1 LAPFFLKEKIMANTK
16 SIGVAFED
24 QDLKSSATIYALAGT
39 GQIGYNTGSST
50 TAPSTVTQA
59 TSKSTGV
66 TINASV
72 GQIVT
77 NNAALA
83 AGVEVA
89 FVVTNNQVSAYDIPV
104 IAIASGAATAGT
116 YLVSVVTVAAG
127 SFTIAITNASA
138 GSLSEALTFNFG
150 LIHVAQT

>member
-1 LAPFFLKEKIMANTK
+1 MANTK

-24 QDLKSSATIYALAGT
+24 QDLKGSATIYALAGS
-39 GQIGYNTGSST
+39 GQLGYNTGSST

-89 FVVTNNQVSAYDIPV
+89 FIVTNSAVSAYDVPIV
-104 IAIASGAATAGT
+104 ALASGATTAGT
-116 YLVSVVTVAAG
+116 YLLSVAAVAAG
-127 SFTIAITNASA
+127 SFTVVISNASA
-138 GSLSEALTFNFG
+138 GSLSEALTLNFA
-150 LIHVAQT
+150 LIHVAQA

>member
-1 LAPFFLKEKIMANTK
+1 MGNTK

-24 QDLKSSATIYALAGT
+24 QDLKSSSNIYALAGT
-39 GQIGYNTGSST
+39 GQIGYNTGSSS

-77 NNAALA
+77 TNAALA
-83 AGVEVA
+83 GAAEVA
-89 FVVTNNQVSAYDIPV
+89 FVVTNSAISAYDVPV
-104 IAIASGAATAGT
+104 VAIASGAATAGT
-116 YLVSVVTVAAG
+116 YLLSVATVAAG
-127 SFTIAITNASA
+127 SFTIVITNAST
-138 GSLSEALTFNFG
+138 GSLSEALTINFAT
-150 LIHVAQT
+150 IHVAQA

>member
-1 LAPFFLKEKIMANTK
+1 MGNTK

-24 QDLKSSATIYALAGT
+24 QDLKSSSNIYALAGT
-39 GQIGYNTGSST
+39 GQIGYNTGSSS

-83 AGVEVA
+83 AAAEVA
-89 FVVTNNQVSAYDIPV
+89 FVVTNSAISAYDVPV
-104 IAIASGAATAGT
+104 VAIASGAVTAGT
-116 YLVSVVTVAAG
+116 YLLSVATVAAG
-127 SFTIAITNASA
+127 SFTIVITNAST
-138 GSLSEALTFNFG
+138 GSLSEALTINFAT
-150 LIHVAQT
+150 IHVAQA

>member
-1 LAPFFLKEKIMANTK
+1 MANTK

-24 QDLKSSATIYALAGT
+24 QDLKGSSTIYALAGS
-39 GQIGYNTGSST
+39 GQLGYNTGSST

-83 AGVEVA
+83 AATEVA
-89 FVVTNNQVSAYDIPV
+89 FVVTNSAVSAYDVPIV
-104 IAIASGAATAGT
+104 ALASGATTAGT
-116 YLVSVVTVAAG
+116 YLLSVAAVAAG
-127 SFTIAITNASA
+127 SFTVVISNAST
-138 GSLSEALTFNFG
+138 GSLSEALTLNFA
-150 LIHVAQT
+150 LIHVAQA

>member
-1 LAPFFLKEKIMANTK
+1 MANTK

-24 QDLKSSATIYALAGT
+24 QDLRSSATIYALAGT
-39 GQIGYNTGSST
+39 GQLGYNTGSP
-50 TAPSTVTQA
+50 TAVPSTVTQA

-89 FVVTNNQVSAYDIPV
+89 FVVTNNQASAYDIPV

-116 YLVSVVTVAAG
+116 YLISVATVAAG
-127 SFTIAITNASA
+127 SFTVVISNASA
-138 GSLSEALTFNFG
+138 GSLSEALTLNFA
-150 LIHVAQT
+150 LIHVAQI

>member
-1 LAPFFLKEKIMANTK
+1 MGNSVA
-16 SIGVAFED
+16 IGAAYQD
-24 QDLKSSATIYALAGT
+24 QDLKGSSTVYAAATS
-39 GQIGYNTGSST
+39 GQIGYNTGSLT
-50 TAPSTVTQA
+50 TAPATVTQA

-89 FVVTNNQVSAYDIPV
+89 FVVTNSAISAYDIPV

-116 YLVSVVTVAAG
+116 YLVSVVAVAAG

-138 GSLSEALTFNFG
+138 GSLSEALTFNFAT
-150 LIHVAQT
+150 IHVAQA

>member
-1 LAPFFLKEKIMANTK
+1 MGNSVA
-16 SIGVAFED
+16 IGAAYQD
-24 QDLKSSATIYALAGT
+24 QDLKGSSTVYAAATS
-39 GQIGYNTGSST
+39 GQIGYNTGSLT
-50 TAPSTVTQA
+50 TAPAIVTQA

-89 FVVTNNQVSAYDIPV
+89 FVVTNSSVSAYDIPV

-116 YLVSVVTVAAG
+116 YLVSVVAVAAG
-127 SFTIAITNASA
+127 SFTVAITNASA
-138 GSLSEALTFNFG
+138 GSLSEALTINFG
-150 LIHVAQT
+150 LIHVAQV

>member
-1 LAPFFLKEKIMANTK
+1 MGNTK
-16 SIGVAFED
+16 SMGVAFED
-24 QDLKSSATIYALAGT
+24 QDLKSSSNIYALAGT
-39 GQIGYNTGSST
+39 GQIGYNTGSSS

-83 AGVEVA
+83 AAAEVA
-89 FVVTNNQVSAYDIPV
+89 FVVTNSAISAYDVPV
-104 IAIASGAATAGT
+104 VAIASGAATAGT
-116 YLVSVVTVAAG
+116 YLISIATVAAG
-127 SFTIAITNASA
+127 SFTIVITNAST
-138 GSLSEALTFNFG
+138 GNLSEALTINFAT
-150 LIHVAQT
+150 IHVAQA

>member
-1 LAPFFLKEKIMANTK
+1 MGNSVA
-16 SIGVAFED
+16 IGAAYQD
-24 QDLKSSATIYALAGT
+24 QDLKGSATLYAAAT
-39 GQIGYNTGSST
+39 SGQIGYNTGSLT
-50 TAPSTVTQA
+50 TAPATVTQA

-89 FVVTNNQVSAYDIPV
+89 FVVTNSGVSAYDIPV

-116 YLVSVVTVAAG
+116 YLVTVVAVAVG
-127 SFTIAITNASA
+127 SFTIVITNASA
-138 GSLSEALTFNFG
+138 GSLSEALTINFG
-150 LIHVAQT
+150 LIHVAQV

>member
-1 LAPFFLKEKIMANTK
+1 MGNSVA
-16 SIGVAFED
+16 IGVAYQD
-24 QDLKSSATIYALAGT
+24 QDLKGSSTVYAAATT
-39 GQIGYNTGSST
+39 GQIGYNTGSSA
-50 TAPSTVTQA
+50 TAPSSVTQA

-77 NNAALA
+77 NNAALT
-83 AGVEVA
+83 AGSEVA
-89 FVVTNNQVSAYDIPV
+89 FIVTNSAISAYDIPV

-116 YLVSVVTVAAG
+116 YLTSVVAVAAG

-138 GSLSEALTFNFG
+138 GSLSEALTINFAT
-150 LIHVAQT
+150 IHVAQV

>member
-1 LAPFFLKEKIMANTK
+1 MSNSIA
-16 SIGVAFED
+16 IGVAYQD
-24 QDLKSSATIYALAGT
+24 QDLKGSATVYAAAT
-39 GQIGYNTGSST
+39 SGQIGYNTGSST
-50 TAPSTVTQA
+50 VAPATVTQA

-83 AGVEVA
+83 AAGEVA
-89 FVVTNNQVSAYDIPV
+89 FVVTNSAISAYDIPV

-116 YLVSVVTVAAG
+116 YLVSVVAVAAG
-127 SFTIAITNASA
+127 SFTIGITNAST
-138 GSLSEALTFNFG
+138 GSLSEALTINFAT
-150 LIHVAQT
+150 IHVAQA

>member
-1 LAPFFLKEKIMANTK
+1 MGNTK

-24 QDLKSSATIYALAGT
+24 QDLKSSSNIYALAGT
-39 GQIGYNTGSST
+39 GQIGYNTGSSS
-50 TAPSTVTQA
+50 TAPSSVTQI

-77 NNAALA
+77 INSALA

-89 FVVTNNQVSAYDIPV
+89 FVVTNSAISAYDVPV
-104 IAIASGAATAGT
+104 VAIASGAATAGT
-116 YLVSVVTVAAG
+116 YLLSVAAVAAG
-127 SFTIAITNASA
+127 SFTIVITNAST
-138 GSLSEALTFNFG
+138 GSLSEALTINFAT
-150 LIHVAQT
+150 IHVAQA

>member
-1 LAPFFLKEKIMANTK
+1 MGNTK

-24 QDLKSSATIYALAGT
+24 QDLKSSSNIYALAGT
-39 GQIGYNTGSST
+39 GQIGYNTGSSS

-77 NNAALA
+77 TNAALA
-83 AGVEVA
+83 AAAEVA
-89 FVVTNNQVSAYDIPV
+89 FVVTNSAISAYDVPV
-104 IAIASGAATAGT
+104 VAIASGAATAGT
-116 YLVSVVTVAAG
+116 YLLSIATVAAG
-127 SFTIAITNASA
+127 SFTIVITNAST
-138 GSLSEALTFNFG
+138 GSLSEALTINFAT
-150 LIHVAQT
+150 IHVAQA